1 MKEIIKL
8 IRHTAVLKDFYIKLA
23 IINLLVASLNLVYP
37 FTIRSIVNQL
47 VEVVGNPDRH
57 DFIFLA
63 MLVAI
68 IFTADLFQTFL
79 QFVGGRLGDRLAVRL
94 DTILT
99 SRYLDRLLYLPQRF
113 FDDQESGQLISYL
126 HRGMSSVTSF
136 FQNMANNLISTI
148 LTTIFVIIATSYYLG
163 PVGIILVLLFPIYI
177 YLTRQSSKRWM
188 KFQKQI
194 NQLQDTA
201 FGRLG
206 QVASQMRLVKSY
218 TSEVFE
224 KQIFDQNRKDVESI
238 HLKQSNSWHQYDFYR
253 KFILNILLGLVNLYV
268 VWMAYKGKINIGE
281 FALIIQLIAQA
292 KFPLFA
298 ISFIVDSVQ
307 RARTGTNEYFDLIDQ
322 EIETLAT
329 KDTKPST
336 HKPKS
341 IDKMKQA
348 RVSFE
353 HISFYYKQGNQVLS
367 DINLAVEPGQK
378 VALVGRSGE
387 GKTTITNLLLGLY
400 SDYQGEIKINGQ
412 DIREYDLQYLRSQI
426 AIVFQDPWM
435 FSTSIYQNISYG
447 TKASLKQVKRA
458 AKLAN
463 ADQFIEKLSDG
474 YDTQVGERGVKLSGG
489 QKQRI
494 AIARAILKD
503 APILILDE
511 ATSSL
516 DSIAEGEVQTA
527 LNNLMKNRTT
537 VIIAHRLSTIARV
550 DKIYGIEQGRV
561 VESGSPQQLAKHPD
575 GIYAR
580 LLKLQSDS
588 SYQAHQ
594 QLEEFGIG

>member
-8 IRHTAVLKDFYIKLA
+8 IKHTAVLKDFYIKLA
-23 IINLLVASLNLVYP
+23 IINLIVASLNLVYP
-37 FTIRSIVNQL
+37 FTVRSIVNQL
-47 VEVVGNPDRH
+47 VEIVGNPSQA
-57 DFIFLA
+57 DFAFLVILVGIIFLA
-63 MLVAI
+63 
-68 IFTADLFQTFL
+68 DLSQTFL
-79 QFVGGRLGDRLAVRL
+79 QFIGGRLGDRLAVRL

-99 SRYLDRLLYLPQRF
+99 SRYLDRLLYLPQKF
-113 FDDQESGQLISYL
+113 FDDQESGQIISYL
-126 HRGMSSVTSF
+126 QRGMWSVTGF
-136 FQNMANNLISTI
+136 FQNMANNLISTV
-148 LTTIFVIIATSYYLG
+148 LTTVFVIIATSYYLG
-163 PVGIILVLLFPIYI
+163 PVGIILILLFPIYI
-177 YLTRQSSKRWM
+177 YLTRQSSKHWM
-188 KFQKQI
+188 KFQKKI

-206 QVASQMRLVKSY
+206 QVTSQMRLVKSS
-218 TSEVFE
+218 TSEDLE
-224 KQIFDQNRKDVESI
+224 KRIFDQNRADVEQI
-238 HLKQSNSWHQYDFYR
+238 HRQQSDTWHQYDFYR

-268 VWMAYKGKINIGE
+268 VWMAYRGEINIGE

-298 ISFIVDSVQ
+298 ISFIVDSIQ
-307 RARTGTNEYFDLIDQ
+307 RARTGTNEYFDLLDQ
-322 EIETLAT
+322 EIETLSLDNDNSI
-329 KDTKPST
+329 KSKPPSPL
-336 HKPKS
+336 KRAK
-341 IDKMKQA
+341 
-348 RVSFE
+348 VSFE
-353 HISFYYKQGNQVLS
+353 NLSFYYKQGNQVLDDVS
-367 DINLAVEPGQK
+367 LTVEPGQK

-400 SDYQGEIKINGQ
+400 SGYQGDIKIN
-412 DIREYDLQYLRSQI
+412 DRSIRDYDLSYLRSQI
-426 AIVFQDPWM
+426 AVVFQDPWM
-435 FSTSIYQNISYG
+435 FSTSIDQNISYG
-447 TKASLKQVKRA
+447 TNATLSEVKRA

-474 YDTQVGERGVKLSGG
+474 YNTQVGERGIKLSGG

-527 LNNLMKNRTT
+527 LNNLMENRTT
-537 VIIAHRLSTIARV
+537 IIIAHRLSTIAKV

-561 VESGSPQQLAKHPD
+561 VESGSPQQLAKRPD